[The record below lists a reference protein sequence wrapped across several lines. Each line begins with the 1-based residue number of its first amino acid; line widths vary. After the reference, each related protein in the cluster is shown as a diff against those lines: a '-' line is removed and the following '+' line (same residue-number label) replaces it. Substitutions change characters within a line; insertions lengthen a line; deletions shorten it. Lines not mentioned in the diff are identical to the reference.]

1 MRVFRWVFFL
11 IIAGIL
17 AWFAA
22 MNWSMVTINL
32 VPPVQLVL
40 PLPLL
45 VVAALV
51 LGALPPAFS
60 HMVDRWRW
68 KRRVKRAEAA
78 ADQARL
84 ELAEI
89 KGERERLM
97 QPEEAEAA
105 LKARVAAAGATY
117 IDDEPVQK
125 SRPVPLQPG
134 I

>member
-1 MRVFRWVFFL
+1 MQVFRWVFFL
-11 IIAGIL
+11 IIAGVL

-32 VPPVQLVL
+32 VPPVQLIM
-40 PLPLL
+40 PLPIL
-45 VVAALV
+45 VLAALV

-60 HMVDRWRW
+60 HMLDRWRW

-78 ADQARL
+78 AEQARL

-89 KGERERLM
+89 KGERERMM

-125 SRPVPLQPG
+125 KRTMPLQPG

>member
-1 MRVFRWVFFL
+1 MQVFRWVFFL

-32 VPPVQLVL
+32 VPPVQLVM
-40 PLPLL
+40 PLPIL

-51 LGALPPAFS
+51 LGALPPVFS
-60 HMVDRWRW
+60 HMLDRWRW

-78 ADQARL
+78 TEKARL

-89 KGERERLM
+89 KGERERMM

-105 LKARVAAAGATY
+105 LKARVAAAGSAY
-117 IDDEPVQK
+117 MDDEPVQAK
-125 SRPVPLQPG
+125 RAASLKPG
-134 I
+134 V

>member
-17 AWFAA
+17 AWFSA
-22 MNWSMVTINL
+22 MNWSTVTVNL
-32 VPPVQLVL
+32 VPPVQLVM
-40 PLPLL
+40 PLPIL
-45 VVAALV
+45 VLAALV

-89 KGERERLM
+89 KGERERMML
-97 QPEEAEAA
+97 PEEAEAA
-105 LKARVAAAGATY
+105 LKARVAAAGAAY

-125 SRPVPLQPG
+125 KRPAPLQPG
-134 I
+134 N

>member
-22 MNWSMVTINL
+22 MNWSMVTVNL
-32 VPPVQLVL
+32 VPPVQLIL
-40 PLPLL
+40 PLPIL
-45 VVAALV
+45 VLAALV

-89 KGERERLM
+89 KGERERM
-97 QPEEAEAA
+97 MKPEEAEAA
-105 LKARVAAAGATY
+105 LKARVAAAGSTY

-125 SRPVPLQPG
+125 SRSASLQSG
-134 I
+134 L